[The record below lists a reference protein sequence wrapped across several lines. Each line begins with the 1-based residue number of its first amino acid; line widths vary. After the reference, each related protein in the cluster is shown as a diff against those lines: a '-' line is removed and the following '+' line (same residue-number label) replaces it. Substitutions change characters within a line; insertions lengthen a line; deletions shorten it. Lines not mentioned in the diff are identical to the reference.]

1 MTTKPITLYR
11 VGTKRPPD
19 ATVCT
24 NWFATLAAAK
34 EWATEVQ
41 IEGTTVLSVDP
52 VEIKPTAAGIANFL
66 ASPNR
71 SAVDPTTVVERGN
84 FFEDKAERMRAR
96 LSAQGIKVL
105 PFKDNR

>member
-1 MTTKPITLYR
+1 MTTKLITLYR

-19 ATVCT
+19 AAVCT

-41 IEGTTVLSVDP
+41 IEGATVLSVDP
-52 VEIKPTAAGIANFL
+52 VEIKPTAAGIADFL
-66 ASPNR
+66 ASPNLC
-71 SAVDPTTVVERGN
+71 AVDPATVVDGGN

-96 LSAQGIKVL
+96 LSAQRIKVL

>member
-1 MTTKPITLYR
+1 MTAKLITLYR

-41 IEGTTVLSVDP
+41 IEGATVLSVDP
-52 VEIKPTAAGIANFL
+52 VEIKATAAGIAAFL
-66 ASPNR
+66 ASPNL
-71 SAVDPTTVVERGN
+71 SAGDPVTVVDGGN
-84 FFEDKAERMRAR
+84 LFEDKAERMRAK
-96 LSAQGIKVL
+96 LAAQGSKVL
-105 PFKDNR
+105 PIKDNR